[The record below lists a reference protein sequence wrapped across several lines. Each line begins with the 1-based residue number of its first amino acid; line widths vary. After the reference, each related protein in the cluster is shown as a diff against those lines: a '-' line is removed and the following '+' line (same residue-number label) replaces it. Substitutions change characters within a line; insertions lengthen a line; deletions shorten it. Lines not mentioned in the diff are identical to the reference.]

1 MAKGVKTGGRQKG
14 TPNKVT
20 KAAKDA
26 IAEVAERLGGPDRML
41 AWAQE
46 DPVNERIFWQTIYTK
61 ILPLQLTGAD
71 GRSLA
76 QELAGLNGIVGS
88 TESRPPLA

>member
-61 ILPLQLTGAD
+61 ILPLQL
-71 GRSLA
+71 
-76 QELAGLNGIVGS
+76 AGDPDNPLSINWPVA
-88 TESRPPLA
+88 PPSVER